1 MELFER
7 VGSFFKRLER
17 YTDAQQTSA
26 MGEILV
32 KAMVEVLSILAI
44 ATKEINQS
52 GTSTLIRGG
61 GPFFS
66 THRPLGALLKR
77 LVGRADIEDALR
89 RLDKLTQEEACMA
102 SAESLKAA
110 HGIHTKVE
118 DVSSKVKDVDSR
130 VRDIG
135 NRIIDGARIT
145 FVHAPVPS
153 PNVSYD

>member
-1 MELFER
+1 VELFER
-7 VGSFFKRLER
+7 AGSFFKRLER

-44 ATKEINQS
+44 ATTEINQS

-61 GPFFS
+61 GPCFS

-102 SAESLKAA
+102 AAESLKVA
-110 HGIHTKVE
+110 HGIHNKVE
-118 DVSSKVKDVDSR
+118 DVDNR
-130 VRDIG
+130 VRDFG
-135 NRIIDGARIT
+135 NKIIDGAHIPFDHSPT
-145 FVHAPVPS
+145 PS
-153 PNVSYD
+153 LNVNYD